1 MISITRLSKLYRMGD
16 DEIRALDAV
25 DFSVR
30 RGEFVA
36 IVGPSGSG
44 KSTLMNIIG
53 LLDTPDEGTYLLGG
67 EDVSHMSGNRL
78 AALRN
83 RKIGFV
89 FQNFNLLKS
98 MSAEENVRVPLIYR
112 GMRARQ
118 ADKIARDMLARLG
131 LGGREKH
138 LPSQLSGGQQQR
150 VAIARAVAMH
160 PNVLLFDEPTS
171 ALDPELVRGVLDV
184 IRDLA
189 ENSGMTM
196 IVVTH
201 EMDFAR
207 EVADRVVFM
216 EDGVVVEQGVPEKV
230 FDHPENARTAEFLG
244 SIG

>member
-16 DEIRALDAV
+16 DEIRALDTV

-67 EDVSHMSGNRL
+67 EDVSHMSDNRL

-98 MSAEENVRVPLIYR
+98 MSAEENVCVPLVYR

-150 VAIARAVAMH
+150 VAIARALVGS
-160 PNVLLFDEPTS
+160 PDILLADEPTGSLDSKTS
-171 ALDPELVRGVLDV
+171 AEIMAMLKTLNEQGQTIVFITHNPELAREAG
-184 IRDLA
+184 R
-189 ENSGMTM
+189 
-196 IVVTH
+196 VVTI
-201 EMDFAR
+201 
-207 EVADRVVFM
+207 ADGMLFEEAVCV
-216 EDGVVVEQGVPEKV
+216 
-230 FDHPENARTAEFLG
+230 
-244 SIG
+244 

>member
-150 VAIARAVAMH
+150 VAIARALVGS
-160 PNVLLFDEPTS
+160 PDILLADEPTGSLDSKTS
-171 ALDPELVRGVLDV
+171 AEIMAMLKTLNELGQTIVFITHNPELAREAG
-184 IRDLA
+184 R
-189 ENSGMTM
+189 
-196 IVVTH
+196 VVTI
-201 EMDFAR
+201 
-207 EVADRVVFM
+207 ADGMLFEEAVRV
-216 EDGVVVEQGVPEKV
+216 
-230 FDHPENARTAEFLG
+230 
-244 SIG
+244 

>member
-150 VAIARAVAMH
+150 VAIARALVGSPDIILA
-160 PNVLLFDEPTS
+160 DEPTGSLDSKTS
-171 ALDPELVRGVLDV
+171 AEIMAMLKTLNELGQTIVFITHNPELAREAG
-184 IRDLA
+184 R
-189 ENSGMTM
+189 
-196 IVVTH
+196 VVTI
-201 EMDFAR
+201 
-207 EVADRVVFM
+207 ADGMLFEEAVSV
-216 EDGVVVEQGVPEKV
+216 
-230 FDHPENARTAEFLG
+230 
-244 SIG
+244 

>member
-67 EDVSHMSGNRL
+67 EDVSHMSDNRL

-112 GMRARQ
+112 GMRTRQ
-118 ADKIARDMLARLG
+118 ADKIARDMRARLG
-131 LGGREKH
+131 LGGRERH

-150 VAIARAVAMH
+150 VAIARALVGS
-160 PNVLLFDEPTS
+160 PDILLADEPTGSLDSKTS
-171 ALDPELVRGVLDV
+171 AEIMAMLKTLNEQGQTIVFITHNPELAREAG
-184 IRDLA
+184 R
-189 ENSGMTM
+189 
-196 IVVTH
+196 VVTI
-201 EMDFAR
+201 
-207 EVADRVVFM
+207 ADGMLFEEAVRV
-216 EDGVVVEQGVPEKV
+216 
-230 FDHPENARTAEFLG
+230 
-244 SIG
+244 

>member
-16 DEIRALDAV
+16 DEIRALDTV

-67 EDVSHMSGNRL
+67 KDVSHMSDNRL

-98 MSAEENVRVPLIYR
+98 MSAEENVCVPLVYR

-150 VAIARAVAMH
+150 VAIARALVGS
-160 PNVLLFDEPTS
+160 PDILLADEPTGSLDSKTS
-171 ALDPELVRGVLDV
+171 AEIMAMLKTLNEQGQTIVFITHNPELAREAG
-184 IRDLA
+184 R
-189 ENSGMTM
+189 
-196 IVVTH
+196 VVTI
-201 EMDFAR
+201 
-207 EVADRVVFM
+207 ADGMLFEEAVCV
-216 EDGVVVEQGVPEKV
+216 
-230 FDHPENARTAEFLG
+230 
-244 SIG
+244 

>member
-67 EDVSHMSGNRL
+67 EDVSHMSDNRL

-150 VAIARAVAMH
+150 VAIARALVGS
-160 PNVLLFDEPTS
+160 PDILLADEPTGSLDSKTS
-171 ALDPELVRGVLDV
+171 AEIMAMLKTLNELGQTIVFITPNPELAREAG
-184 IRDLA
+184 R
-189 ENSGMTM
+189 
-196 IVVTH
+196 VVTI
-201 EMDFAR
+201 
-207 EVADRVVFM
+207 ADGMLFEEAVRV
-216 EDGVVVEQGVPEKV
+216 
-230 FDHPENARTAEFLG
+230 
-244 SIG
+244 

>member
-67 EDVSHMSGNRL
+67 EDVSHMSDNRL

-112 GMRARQ
+112 GMRTRQ

-131 LGGREKH
+131 LGGRERH

-150 VAIARAVAMH
+150 VAIARALVGS
-160 PNVLLFDEPTS
+160 PDILLADEPTGSLDSKTS
-171 ALDPELVRGVLDV
+171 AEIMAMLKTLNEQGQTIVFITHNPELAREAG
-184 IRDLA
+184 R
-189 ENSGMTM
+189 
-196 IVVTH
+196 VVTI
-201 EMDFAR
+201 
-207 EVADRVVFM
+207 ADGMLFEEAVCV
-216 EDGVVVEQGVPEKV
+216 
-230 FDHPENARTAEFLG
+230 
-244 SIG
+244 

>member
-118 ADKIARDMLARLG
+118 ADKIARDMVARLG

-150 VAIARAVAMH
+150 VAIARALVGS
-160 PNVLLFDEPTS
+160 PDILLADEPTGSLDSKTS
-171 ALDPELVRGVLDV
+171 AEIMAMLKTLNELGQTIVFITHNPELAREAG
-184 IRDLA
+184 R
-189 ENSGMTM
+189 
-196 IVVTH
+196 VVTI
-201 EMDFAR
+201 
-207 EVADRVVFM
+207 ADGMLFEEAVSV
-216 EDGVVVEQGVPEKV
+216 
-230 FDHPENARTAEFLG
+230 
-244 SIG
+244 

>member
-36 IVGPSGSG
+36 IVGPPGSG

-67 EDVSHMSGNRL
+67 EDVSYMSDNRL

-150 VAIARAVAMH
+150 VAIARALVGS
-160 PNVLLFDEPTS
+160 PDILLADEPTGSLDSKTS
-171 ALDPELVRGVLDV
+171 AEIMAMLKTLNELGQTIVFITHNPELAREAG
-184 IRDLA
+184 R
-189 ENSGMTM
+189 
-196 IVVTH
+196 VVTI
-201 EMDFAR
+201 
-207 EVADRVVFM
+207 ADGMLFEEAVRV
-216 EDGVVVEQGVPEKV
+216 
-230 FDHPENARTAEFLG
+230 
-244 SIG
+244 

>member
-150 VAIARAVAMH
+150 VAIARALVGS
-160 PNVLLFDEPTS
+160 PDILLADEPTGSLDSKTS
-171 ALDPELVRGVLDV
+171 AEIMAMLKTLNELGQTIVFITHTPELAREAG
-184 IRDLA
+184 R
-189 ENSGMTM
+189 
-196 IVVTH
+196 VVTI
-201 EMDFAR
+201 
-207 EVADRVVFM
+207 ADGMLFEEAVSV
-216 EDGVVVEQGVPEKV
+216 
-230 FDHPENARTAEFLG
+230 
-244 SIG
+244 

>member
-53 LLDTPDEGTYLLGG
+53 LHDTPDEGTYLLGG

-150 VAIARAVAMH
+150 VAIARALVGS
-160 PNVLLFDEPTS
+160 PDILLADEPTGSLDSKTS
-171 ALDPELVRGVLDV
+171 AEIMAMLKTLNELGQTIVFITHNPELAREAG
-184 IRDLA
+184 R
-189 ENSGMTM
+189 
-196 IVVTH
+196 VVTI
-201 EMDFAR
+201 
-207 EVADRVVFM
+207 ADGMLFEEAVSV
-216 EDGVVVEQGVPEKV
+216 
-230 FDHPENARTAEFLG
+230 
-244 SIG
+244 

>member
-67 EDVSHMSGNRL
+67 EDVSHMSDNRL

-98 MSAEENVRVPLIYR
+98 MSAEENVCVPLVYR
-112 GMRARQ
+112 GMRTRQ

-150 VAIARAVAMH
+150 VAIARALVGS
-160 PNVLLFDEPTS
+160 PDILLADEPTGSLDSKTS
-171 ALDPELVRGVLDV
+171 AEIMAMLKTLNEQGQTIVFITHNPELAREAG
-184 IRDLA
+184 R
-189 ENSGMTM
+189 
-196 IVVTH
+196 VVTI
-201 EMDFAR
+201 
-207 EVADRVVFM
+207 ADGMLFEEAVCV
-216 EDGVVVEQGVPEKV
+216 
-230 FDHPENARTAEFLG
+230 
-244 SIG
+244 

>member
-67 EDVSHMSGNRL
+67 EDVSHMSDNRL

-112 GMRARQ
+112 GMRTRQ

-131 LGGREKH
+131 LGGRERH

-150 VAIARAVAMH
+150 VAIARALVGS
-160 PNVLLFDEPTS
+160 PDILLADEPTGSLDSKTS
-171 ALDPELVRGVLDV
+171 AEIMAMLKTLNEQGQTIVFITHNPELAREAG
-184 IRDLA
+184 R
-189 ENSGMTM
+189 
-196 IVVTH
+196 VVTI
-201 EMDFAR
+201 
-207 EVADRVVFM
+207 ADGMLFEEAVRV
-216 EDGVVVEQGVPEKV
+216 
-230 FDHPENARTAEFLG
+230 
-244 SIG
+244 

>member
-30 RGEFVA
+30 CGEFVA

-67 EDVSHMSGNRL
+67 EDVSHMSDNRL

-112 GMRARQ
+112 GMRTRQ

-131 LGGREKH
+131 LGGRERH

-150 VAIARAVAMH
+150 VAIARALVGS
-160 PNVLLFDEPTS
+160 PDILLADEPTGSLDSKTS
-171 ALDPELVRGVLDV
+171 AEIMAMLKTLNEQGQTIVFITHNPELAREAG
-184 IRDLA
+184 R
-189 ENSGMTM
+189 
-196 IVVTH
+196 VVTI
-201 EMDFAR
+201 
-207 EVADRVVFM
+207 ADGMLFEEAVRV
-216 EDGVVVEQGVPEKV
+216 
-230 FDHPENARTAEFLG
+230 
-244 SIG
+244 

>member
-67 EDVSHMSGNRL
+67 EDVSHMSDNRL

-98 MSAEENVRVPLIYR
+98 MSAEENVRVPLVYR

-150 VAIARAVAMH
+150 VAIARALVGS
-160 PNVLLFDEPTS
+160 PDILLADEPTGSLDSKTS
-171 ALDPELVRGVLDV
+171 AEIMAMLKTLNEQGQTIVFITHNPELAREAG
-184 IRDLA
+184 R
-189 ENSGMTM
+189 
-196 IVVTH
+196 VVTI
-201 EMDFAR
+201 
-207 EVADRVVFM
+207 ADGMLFEEAVRV
-216 EDGVVVEQGVPEKV
+216 
-230 FDHPENARTAEFLG
+230 
-244 SIG
+244 

>member
-118 ADKIARDMLARLG
+118 ADKIARDKLARLG

-150 VAIARAVAMH
+150 VAIARALVGS
-160 PNVLLFDEPTS
+160 PDILLADEPTGSLDSKTS
-171 ALDPELVRGVLDV
+171 AEIMAMLKTLNELGQTIVFITHNPELAREAG
-184 IRDLA
+184 R
-189 ENSGMTM
+189 
-196 IVVTH
+196 VVTI
-201 EMDFAR
+201 
-207 EVADRVVFM
+207 ADGMLFEEAVSV
-216 EDGVVVEQGVPEKV
+216 
-230 FDHPENARTAEFLG
+230 
-244 SIG
+244 

>member
-1 MISITRLSKLYRMGD
+1 MGD

-150 VAIARAVAMH
+150 VAIARALVGS
-160 PNVLLFDEPTS
+160 PDILLADEPTGSLDSKTS
-171 ALDPELVRGVLDV
+171 AEIMAMLKTLNELGQTIVFITHNPELAREAG
-184 IRDLA
+184 R
-189 ENSGMTM
+189 
-196 IVVTH
+196 VVTI
-201 EMDFAR
+201 
-207 EVADRVVFM
+207 ADGMLFEEAVSV
-216 EDGVVVEQGVPEKV
+216 
-230 FDHPENARTAEFLG
+230 
-244 SIG
+244 

>member
-67 EDVSHMSGNRL
+67 EDVSHMFGNRL

-150 VAIARAVAMH
+150 VAIARALVGS
-160 PNVLLFDEPTS
+160 PDILLADEPTGSLDSKTS
-171 ALDPELVRGVLDV
+171 AEIMAMLKTLNELGQTIVFITHNPELAREAG
-184 IRDLA
+184 R
-189 ENSGMTM
+189 
-196 IVVTH
+196 VVTI
-201 EMDFAR
+201 
-207 EVADRVVFM
+207 ADGMLFEEAVRV
-216 EDGVVVEQGVPEKV
+216 
-230 FDHPENARTAEFLG
+230 
-244 SIG
+244 

>member
-67 EDVSHMSGNRL
+67 EDVSHMSDNRL

-98 MSAEENVRVPLIYR
+98 MSAEENVCVPLVYR

-150 VAIARAVAMH
+150 VAIARALVGS
-160 PNVLLFDEPTS
+160 PDILLADEPTGSLDSKTS
-171 ALDPELVRGVLDV
+171 AEIMAMLKTLNEQGQTIVFITHNPELAREAG
-184 IRDLA
+184 R
-189 ENSGMTM
+189 
-196 IVVTH
+196 VVTI
-201 EMDFAR
+201 
-207 EVADRVVFM
+207 ADGMLFEEAVRV
-216 EDGVVVEQGVPEKV
+216 
-230 FDHPENARTAEFLG
+230 
-244 SIG
+244 

>member
-67 EDVSHMSGNRL
+67 EDVSHMSDNRL

-98 MSAEENVRVPLIYR
+98 MSAEENVCVPLVYR

-150 VAIARAVAMH
+150 VAIARALVGS
-160 PNVLLFDEPTS
+160 PDILLADEPTGSLDSKTS
-171 ALDPELVRGVLDV
+171 AEIMAMLKTLNEQGQTIVFITHNPELACEAGR
-184 IRDLA
+184 
-189 ENSGMTM
+189 
-196 IVVTH
+196 VVTI
-201 EMDFAR
+201 
-207 EVADRVVFM
+207 ADGMLFEEAVCV
-216 EDGVVVEQGVPEKV
+216 
-230 FDHPENARTAEFLG
+230 
-244 SIG
+244 

>member
-150 VAIARAVAMH
+150 VAIARALVGS
-160 PNVLLFDEPTS
+160 PDILLADEPTGSLDSKTS
-171 ALDPELVRGVLDV
+171 AEIMAMLKTLNELGQTIVFITHNPELAREAG
-184 IRDLA
+184 R
-189 ENSGMTM
+189 
-196 IVVTH
+196 VVTI
-201 EMDFAR
+201 
-207 EVADRVVFM
+207 ADGMLFEEAVSV
-216 EDGVVVEQGVPEKV
+216 
-230 FDHPENARTAEFLG
+230 
-244 SIG
+244 

>member
-1 MISITRLSKLYRMGD
+1 MIAINRLTKLYRMGD
-16 DEIRALDAV
+16 DEIRALDTV

-67 EDVSHMSGNRL
+67 EDVSHMPDNRL

-89 FQNFNLLKS
+89 FQNFSLLKS

-118 ADKIARDMLARLG
+118 ADEIARTMLARLG
-131 LGGREKH
+131 LEGRERH

-150 VAIARAVAMH
+150 VAIARALAGS
-160 PNVLLFDEPTS
+160 PDILLADEPTGSLDSKTS
-171 ALDPELVRGVLDV
+171 AEIMAMFKELNEQGQTIVLITHNPELAREAG
-184 IRDLA
+184 R
-189 ENSGMTM
+189 
-196 IVVTH
+196 VVTIADGMLF
-201 EMDFAR
+201 E
-207 EVADRVVFM
+207 EADRV
-216 EDGVVVEQGVPEKV
+216 
-230 FDHPENARTAEFLG
+230 
-244 SIG
+244 

>member
-67 EDVSHMSGNRL
+67 EDVSHMSDNRL

-98 MSAEENVRVPLIYR
+98 MSAEENVCVPLVYR

-150 VAIARAVAMH
+150 VAIARALVGS
-160 PNVLLFDEPTS
+160 PDILLADEPTGSLDSKTS
-171 ALDPELVRGVLDV
+171 AEIMAMLKTLNEQGQTIVFITHNPELAREAG
-184 IRDLA
+184 R
-189 ENSGMTM
+189 
-196 IVVTH
+196 VVTI
-201 EMDFAR
+201 
-207 EVADRVVFM
+207 ADGMLFEEAVCV
-216 EDGVVVEQGVPEKV
+216 
-230 FDHPENARTAEFLG
+230 
-244 SIG
+244 

>member
-67 EDVSHMSGNRL
+67 EDVSHMSDNRL

-150 VAIARAVAMH
+150 VAIARALVGS
-160 PNVLLFDEPTS
+160 PDILLADEPTGSLDSKTS
-171 ALDPELVRGVLDV
+171 AEIMAMLKTLNELGQTIVFITHNPELAREAG
-184 IRDLA
+184 R
-189 ENSGMTM
+189 
-196 IVVTH
+196 VVTI
-201 EMDFAR
+201 
-207 EVADRVVFM
+207 ADGMLFEEAVRV
-216 EDGVVVEQGVPEKV
+216 
-230 FDHPENARTAEFLG
+230 
-244 SIG
+244 

>member
-67 EDVSHMSGNRL
+67 EDVSHMSDNRL

-98 MSAEENVRVPLIYR
+98 MSAEENVRVPLVYR

-150 VAIARAVAMH
+150 VAIARALVGS
-160 PNVLLFDEPTS
+160 PDILLADEPTGSLDSKTS
-171 ALDPELVRGVLDV
+171 AEIMAMLKTLNEQGQTIVFITHTPELAREAG
-184 IRDLA
+184 R
-189 ENSGMTM
+189 
-196 IVVTH
+196 VVTI
-201 EMDFAR
+201 
-207 EVADRVVFM
+207 ADGMLFEEAVRV
-216 EDGVVVEQGVPEKV
+216 
-230 FDHPENARTAEFLG
+230 
-244 SIG
+244 

>member
-1 MISITRLSKLYRMGD
+1 MISITRLSKLYRMGN

-67 EDVSHMSGNRL
+67 EDVSHMSDNRL

-150 VAIARAVAMH
+150 VAIARALVGS
-160 PNVLLFDEPTS
+160 PDILLADEPTGSLDSKTS
-171 ALDPELVRGVLDV
+171 AEIMAMLKTLNELGQTIVFITHNPELAREAG
-184 IRDLA
+184 R
-189 ENSGMTM
+189 
-196 IVVTH
+196 VVTI
-201 EMDFAR
+201 
-207 EVADRVVFM
+207 ADGMLFEEAVRV
-216 EDGVVVEQGVPEKV
+216 
-230 FDHPENARTAEFLG
+230 
-244 SIG
+244 